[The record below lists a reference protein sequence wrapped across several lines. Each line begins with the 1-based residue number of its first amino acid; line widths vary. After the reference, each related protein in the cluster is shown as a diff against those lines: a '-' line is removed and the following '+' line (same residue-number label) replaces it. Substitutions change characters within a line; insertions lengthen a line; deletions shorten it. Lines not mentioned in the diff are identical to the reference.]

1 MSGVFIMR
9 EEVQKKRMD
18 QRYEVG
24 NDGNIY
30 SDGGVLEPINGVGV
44 NIHGERKKVA
54 YLVARAWVPNPE
66 CRPYVR
72 HKNGDPADNRPCNL
86 EWAEEE
92 EVRKRG
98 PKPKTRYCSAF
109 TKGGDRVGVW
119 NNPVEA
125 ALELNLD
132 VRIVRRCL
140 TGRQKTAGGYLWRWG
155 A

>member
-1 MSGVFIMR
+1 MEGVFIPR
-9 EEVQKKRMD
+9 TDVQKKKLD
-18 QRYEVG
+18 ERYEIG

-30 SDGGVLEPINGVGV
+30 SEGGALEPIGGVGV

-72 HKNGDPADNRPCNL
+72 HKNGNVSDNRPCNL
-86 EWAEEE
+86 EWSEEE

-109 TKGGDRVGVW
+109 RKDGERVGMW
-119 NNPVEA
+119 NNPSEA
-125 ALELNLD
+125 ARDLSLD

-140 TGRQKTAGGYLWRWG
+140 AGRQKTAGGYLWRWG